1 MTPRERAD
9 RAKLILDDPVFAHA
23 FADIREQ
30 LVAKLEM
37 CPVGDVE
44 AQHDLTL
51 TLQLLKQL
59 RTQLARYCEEIVLD
73 NAKARQATWLQR
85 ARQSLTT

>member
-9 RAKLILDDPVFAHA
+9 RAKQILDDPVFVCAI
-23 FADIREQ
+23 ADIREQ
-30 LVAKLEM
+30 LVAKLES
-37 CPVGDVE
+37 CPVSDVD

-59 RTQLARYCEEIVLD
+59 RTQLARYCDEIVLD
-73 NAKARQATWLQR
+73 NARERQATWLQR

>member
-73 NAKARQATWLQR
+73 NAKARQESWLRR
-85 ARQSLTT
+85 AKQSLTT

>member
-9 RAKLILDDPVFAHA
+9 RAKQILDDPVFAHV
-23 FADIREQ
+23 FTDIREQ

-59 RTQLARYCEEIVLD
+59 RTQLARYCDEIVLD
-73 NAKARQATWLQR
+73 NARERQATWLQR
-85 ARQSLTT
+85 ARQALTT